1 MEAAVVV
8 VEEEEM
14 VGDEQLAFSSDI
26 DQEDLV
32 GCTYGISDLLRRT
45 VRTCD
50 RKAQAY
56 QPVPNA

>member
-1 MEAAVVV
+1 VVV
-8 VEEEEM
+8 VEEEM
-14 VGDEQLAFSSDI
+14 VGVEQLAFSSDI